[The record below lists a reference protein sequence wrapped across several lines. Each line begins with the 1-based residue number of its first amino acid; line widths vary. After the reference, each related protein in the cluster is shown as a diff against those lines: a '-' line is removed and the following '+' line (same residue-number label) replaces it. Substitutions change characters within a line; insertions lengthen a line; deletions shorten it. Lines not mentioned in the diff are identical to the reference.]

1 MVTKQILSVIRK
13 AIEDP
18 ETYSSGT
25 EKNELRAAFD
35 GLTSQVYASL
45 FKKEPAS
52 RVNARM
58 KLNQMKKGRR
68 KAAEWQIIV
77 LLREALKESD
87 TSLFAA
93 GYTEHVADITAFIEN
108 QLKPLYDALT

>member
-1 MVTKQILSVIRK
+1 MVTKQILNVIRK
-13 AIEDP
+13 AIKDP
-18 ETYSSGT
+18 EVYSSGT

-35 GLTSQVYASL
+35 GLTSQIYASL

-52 RVNARM
+52 RVNARL
-58 KLNQMKKGRR
+58 KFNQCKKGRR
-68 KAAEWQIIV
+68 NATEWQVII
-77 LLREALKESD
+77 LLREALRESE

-93 GYTEHVADITAFIEN
+93 GYTDHVADITAFIEN